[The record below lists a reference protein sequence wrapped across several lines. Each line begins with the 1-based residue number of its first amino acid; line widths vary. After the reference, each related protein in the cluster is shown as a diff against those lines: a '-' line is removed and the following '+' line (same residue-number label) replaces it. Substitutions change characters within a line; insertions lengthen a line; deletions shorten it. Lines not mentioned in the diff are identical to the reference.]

1 MTSSNTS
8 YSKGARGRTGAA
20 ARLLALMLAIFAM
33 AGLGATPA
41 FADDCADSED
51 GKKEGKNFHIEYRN
65 GQKITVIDTV
75 VTVCGKVPRPSVVYV
90 LQPKSINYEWES
102 LKQDFLPLILETL
115 KKAPF

>member
-1 MTSSNTS
+1 MTVRRPFYITTALGLTLAMSLAVMIATVSP
-8 YSKGARGRTGAA
+8 AA
-20 ARLLALMLAIFAM
+20 
-33 AGLGATPA
+33 
-41 FADDCADSED
+41 ADDCAE
-51 GKKEGKNFHIEYRN
+51 GAEEKKGDKNFHIEYRN

-102 LKQDFLPLILETL
+102 LKQDFLPLILETI